1 MSLLGI
7 EFDIKGYIFK
17 PFYLLLG
24 ILYFLLLL
32 SLLGSLYVIL
42 YLRTTLEKAI
52 KDIQKERKKYKRKN

>member
-7 EFDIKGYIFK
+7 EFDIRGYVFR

-32 SLLGSLYVIL
+32 SLLGTLYIVL
-42 YLRTTLEKAI
+42 FLRTTLEKAI
-52 KDIQKERKKYKRKN
+52 KDIEKERKRYKRKN